1 MFRCSELIKS
11 GLPTFRVLKSMFRL
25 KEIETSNIKVLNIQK
40 EKGKTSSATYDN
52 TIVFIFYYLACYT
65 PMRSNHRSSIR
76 ILIAKI
82 SCDVSVNECQSN
94 NTKDITCLMIDRT
107 RKARGLLQDK

>member
-1 MFRCSELIKS
+1 MFRTDKKWFACIQSPEVHVQIK
-11 GLPTFRVLKSMFRL
+11 
-25 KEIETSNIKVLNIQK
+25 IETSNIKIVNIQK

-52 TIVFIFYYLACYT
+52 TIVFIFYLACYT

-82 SCDVSVNECQSN
+82 SCDVSVNECQGN